1 MSLEDIL
8 SEVELSLMIAVGLR
22 LEDCVILVGQILFA
36 QSVISVGRDERPELR
51 QFTSR
56 VSERPS
62 IAAVRVS
69 LNTWRGIILITRLR
83 R

>member
-1 MSLEDIL
+1 
-8 SEVELSLMIAVGLR
+8 MIAVGLR
-22 LEDCVILVGQILFA
+22 LEDCVILVSQILFA
-36 QSVISVGRDERPELR
+36 ESVISVDGTSAQNCG

-69 LNTWRGIILITRLR
+69 LNT
-83 R
+83 